1 MHLEKKWKVIN
12 STGIIVKLTKYN
24 KNVIF
29 VSDFLVINI
38 CFFLSK
44 IITVDLLNSYYQIP
58 ENLLPFI
65 LYSNLIWLLL
75 SKVFG
80 VYSIMRFDNAAK
92 ILSRTI
98 KLIIVYL
105 LILYLDIFFL
115 RYIKISPLF
124 IINYSI
130 CFIIIFISTRVSQ
143 IYLLKSLRKKGV
155 NNKKVIIVGINKNTL
170 DLYKTLNSELSF
182 GYKILGFISD
192 DNSDYETQEKINVLG
207 KYQDIFT
214 YSKNNQVDEIYFSTE
229 NFSQN
234 EIKKVVKFCD
244 SNFIRFKIV
253 PNFQKENIF
262 NNRLLIDFYGDN
274 PILVLRKEPL
284 EKQSN
289 IILKRLF
296 DLMFSI
302 LVIVILYPF
311 IFPFVIIIQK
321 ITSRGPIFFIQKRSG
336 QDNKVFNCIKFR
348 TMYVNEFDNLTG
360 TLKNDP
366 RITPFGKFLRKSR
379 IDELPQFMNVFIGE
393 MSVVGP
399 RPHMLKHTEEYSII
413 VDEFLVRHFVKPGIT
428 GWAQTTGYIDESKKL
443 QEMKDK
449 VKKDIWY
456 IENWSFALDVKIIF
470 LTLFKVFTKDK
481 NAY

>member
-1 MHLEKKWKVIN
+1 VIH
-12 STGIIVKLTKYN
+12 STGIVVKLTKYN

-29 VSDFLVINI
+29 ISDFLILNTCFLLAKVITI
-38 CFFLSK
+38 DFFNN
-44 IITVDLLNSYYQIP
+44 TYQLP
-58 ENLLPFI
+58 NNLFPFI

-75 SKVFG
+75 SRVFG
-80 VYSIMRFDNAAK
+80 TYSIMRFDNASK
-92 ILSRTI
+92 ILSRTF

-115 RYIKISPLF
+115 RYIKISPLY

-130 CFIIIFISTRVSQ
+130 CFAIIFILTRIFQ
-143 IYLLKSLRKKGV
+143 IYILKSLRKKGV
-155 NNKKVIIVGINKNTL
+155 NNKKVIIVGLNKNTL
-170 DLYKTLNSELSF
+170 DLSETLHSELSF
-182 GYKILGFISD
+182 GYKILGFFASED
-192 DNSDYETQEKINVLG
+192 E
-207 KYQDIFT
+207 T
-214 YSKNNQVDEIYFSTE
+214 YSSSKYPINIIGNYNDIYNYCDNNQVDEIYFSTE
-229 NFSQN
+229 KYEQN
-234 EIKKVVKFCD
+234 EIKKIIKFCD
-244 SNFIRFKIV
+244 SNFIRFKII
-253 PNFQKENIF
+253 PNFQKENLF

-274 PILVLRKEPL
+274 PVLVLRKEPL
-284 EKQSN
+284 EKQTN
-289 IILKRLF
+289 IILKRIF
-296 DLMFSI
+296 DLCFS
-302 LVIVILYPF
+302 LFVILIMYPI
-311 IFPFVIIIQK
+311 IFPFVILTQK
-321 ITSRGPIFFIQKRSG
+321 ITSKGPVFFIQKRSG

-379 IDELPQFMNVFIGE
+379 IDELPQFLNVFIGD
-393 MSVVGP
+393 MSIVGP
-399 RPHMLKHTEEYSII
+399 RPHMLKHTEEYSKL

-456 IENWSFALDVKIIF
+456 IENWSFVLDLKIIV
-470 LTLFKVFTKDK
+470 LTLIKVFTKDK

>member
-1 MHLEKKWKVIN
+1 
-12 STGIIVKLTKYN
+12 
-24 KNVIF
+24 
-29 VSDFLVINI
+29 
-38 CFFLSK
+38 
-44 IITVDLLNSYYQIP
+44 
-58 ENLLPFI
+58 
-65 LYSNLIWLLL
+65 
-75 SKVFG
+75 
-80 VYSIMRFDNAAK
+80 MRFDNAAK
-92 ILSRTI
+92 ILSRTF

-115 RYIKISPLF
+115 RYIKISPLY
-124 IINYSI
+124 IVNYSI
-130 CFIIIFISTRVSQ
+130 CFAVIFISVRIFQ
-143 IYLLKSLRKKGV
+143 IYILKSLRKKGV
-155 NNKKVIIVGINKNTL
+155 NNKKVIIVGLNKNTL
-170 DLYKTLNSELSF
+170 DLSKTLQSELSF
-182 GYKILGFISD
+182 GYKILGFFASED
-192 DNSDYETQEKINVLG
+192 ESYPSSKYPINILG
-207 KYQDIFT
+207 TYNDIFT
-214 YSKNNQVDEIYFSTE
+214 YCSSNPVDEIYFSTE
-229 NFSQN
+229 KYEQN
-234 EIKKVVKFCD
+234 EIKKIIKFCD

-274 PILVLRKEPL
+274 PVLVLRKEPL
-284 EKQSN
+284 EKQTN

-296 DLMFSI
+296 DLVFSLSVI
-302 LVIVILYPF
+302 LILYPI

-321 ITSRGPIFFIQKRSG
+321 IISKGPVFFVQKRSG
-336 QDNKVFNCIKFR
+336 QDNKVFKCIKFR
-348 TMYVNEFDNLTG
+348 TMFVNEFDNLTG
-360 TLKNDP
+360 TIKNDP

-379 IDELPQFMNVFIGE
+379 IDELPQFINVFIGD

-399 RPHMLKHTEEYSII
+399 RPHMLKHTEEYSKL

-456 IENWSFALDVKIIF
+456 IENWSFVLDLKIIV